1 MVEHDETEAGCKVFR
16 LRIKYR
22 NVSVAAFILALIMA
36 IGIILEIRAEAPPDR
51 QISQIIFA
59 GSICTFF
66 ASISLWLLLS
76 YYFVSLTI
84 QGSKVIEQ
92 GVLLRKELDPERIR
106 QLRWIASPS
115 GGIKLKTLTDKT
127 TIYLENFPC
136 EDRLWIVEY
145 LRAQIPEPNQE
156 GWDLFCHRVALPLRR
171 YDPQALPVPDND
183 EVLLTR
189 KRWDRLLIPWIL
201 LFTVGGILAAW
212 KFNLPHLLSA
222 PLLPMILWLSM
233 RYSTPKQGMV
243 SQKLSADKES
253 RSYLIFLGGMLVAY
267 LILLNGLKFIANPP
281 VSESTIMFCLTVNWF
296 AVVLWKSHRIGKKL
310 HKKQLEASKTSVKE
324 WEARSSPQT
333 TDSKESQLL

>member
-1 MVEHDETEAGCKVFR
+1 M
-16 LRIKYR
+16 
-22 NVSVAAFILALIMA
+22 AAFILALIMA